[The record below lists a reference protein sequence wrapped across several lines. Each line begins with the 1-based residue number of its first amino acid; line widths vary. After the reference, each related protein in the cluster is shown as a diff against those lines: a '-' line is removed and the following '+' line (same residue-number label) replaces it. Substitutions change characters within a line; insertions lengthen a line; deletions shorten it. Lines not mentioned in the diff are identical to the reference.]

1 MLYSLYCNWMCM
13 LSVCLCV
20 CAWVH
25 ECTSFCTSWGSRGAP
40 GHAACICVCVCLS
53 APSTAYQEALA
64 VCSWL
69 GEISLAPKGWTYS
82 HGFTLNLVTLWLP
95 CPVPALCHCHS
106 FNHTHTE
113 PCLTLTQYLAQC
125 FPLTLHHDILFI
137 ITVLWLH
144 LVTPLGQCYKLLE
157 LL

>member
-1 MLYSLYCNWMCM
+1 MFLVLQLNVYAA
-13 LSVCLCV
+13 SVYV
-20 CAWVH
+20 CVH
-25 ECTSFCTSWGSRGAP
+25 ECMSVPPSVPAGGAE
-40 GHAACICVCVCLS
+40 GHQGMLHACVSVCLS
-53 APSTAYQEALA
+53 APSAAYQEALA

-69 GEISLAPKGWTYS
+69 GKISLAPKGWTYS

-95 CPVPALCHCHS
+95 CPVPAFCHCHS

-137 ITVLWLH
+137 ITLLWLRV
-144 LVTPLGQCYKLLE
+144 VTPHGQRYKLLQ